1 MSMTQPATKVTPE
14 RIMQFAFGYAPT
26 LCIEAAIQNR
36 VFDIL
41 DQGPKNIVQIST
53 ETGASARGLLAIMN
67 VLVGLDFLAK
77 DNEDRYS
84 LTPESATFLVS
95 TKPSFHGG
103 IFRHTSQQLLPKW
116 LEINEIVRTGHPARA
131 VNRED
136 EGAEFFRQ
144 FVEDIFP
151 LSYAP
156 AQTLADALK
165 VSEASKPL
173 KVLDLAAGS
182 GVWGIALAQK
192 SAQVRVTAVDW
203 ADVIPVTRRMTRR
216 FGLEDRYEFIQG
228 DLLEAEFGDDYDVAV
243 LGHIIHSEGEEHSR
257 TLLKKTFAAL
267 AAGATIAIAEWLV
280 NEERTGPP
288 PALIFAVNM
297 LVNTDRGDVFSFGEI
312 SNWLREAGFEKT
324 RLLESPGPSPL
335 IVAEKPQS

>member
-1 MSMTQPATKVTPE
+1 
-14 RIMQFAFGYAPT
+14 MQFAFGYAPT

-36 VFDIL
+36 VFDVL
-41 DQGPKNIVQIST
+41 DEGPKNIEQLNR
-53 ETGASARGLLAIMN
+53 ETGASARGLQAIMN

-77 DNEDRYS
+77 DSEDRYS

-103 IFRHTSQQLLPKW
+103 IFRHTSQELLPRW
-116 LEINEIVRTGHPARA
+116 LEINEIVRTGHPSRA

-136 EGAEFFRQ
+136 EGAEFFGQ

-151 LSYAP
+151 LSYPA
-156 AQTLADALK
+156 AQTLADTLK

-192 SAQVRVTAVDW
+192 SPQVRVTAVDW

-228 DLLEAEFGDDYDVAV
+228 DLLEAEFGDDHDIAV
-243 LGHIIHSEGEEHSR
+243 LGHIIHSEGEERSR

-267 AAGATIAIAEWLV
+267 AAGGTIAIAEWLV

-312 SNWLREAGFEKT
+312 SSWLRDAGFEKAQ
-324 RLLESPGPSPL
+324 LLEAPGARPL
-335 IVAEKPQS
+335 IVAEKPRS